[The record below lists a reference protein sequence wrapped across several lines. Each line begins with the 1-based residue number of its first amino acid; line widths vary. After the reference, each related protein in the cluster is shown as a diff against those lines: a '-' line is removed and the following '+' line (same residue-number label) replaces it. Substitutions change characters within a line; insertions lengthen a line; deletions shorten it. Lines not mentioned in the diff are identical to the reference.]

1 MKERKYVL
9 PPPETI
15 AISGEAAKKLID
27 SANSAAALL
36 YIYILKNGG
45 ELSPEQAAAKLKLGD
60 GIYPAMAELKK
71 LGLIANEPETITERD
86 DAPPE
91 YSVED
96 IDRSIKSG
104 SSFGHLVTELEHM
117 LGKILSGNELKI
129 FFGIYD
135 YLGLPAEVIIL
146 LVNYCIELQTAR
158 YGEGRKPTVRM
169 IEKEAYAWARR
180 EIYSLDEA
188 EEHLKHISKIS
199 NMTEEVKKV
208 LRIGKRA
215 LSPTEEKYIASW
227 LEMGFG
233 PDALEIAYDRTVVKT
248 GELTWAYMN
257 SIIKSWNSKGLRTA
271 ADILSCDKRPNGAVL
286 NGAGKNSDSASRQ
299 PEKSE
304 LERMKKYL
312 NSLKENDRH

>member
-1 MKERKYVL
+1 MKEKKYVL

-15 AISGEAAKKLID
+15 AISGEAAKQLID
-27 SANSAAALL
+27 SANPAAALL

-45 ELSPEQAAAKLKLGD
+45 TLSSEQAAAKLKLGD

-71 LGLIANEPETITERD
+71 LGLIASEPETIRERED
-86 DAPPE
+86 TPPE
-91 YSVED
+91 YTAED
-96 IDRSIKSG
+96 IDSSVKSG
-104 SSFGHLVTELEHM
+104 SSFGPLVEELQNM
-117 LGKILSGNELKI
+117 LGKILSGNELKV

-146 LVNYCIELQTAR
+146 LVNYCIEQQTAR
-158 YGEGRKPTVRM
+158 YGEGRKPSIRM

-180 EIYSLDEA
+180 EIFSLESA
-188 EEHLKHISKIS
+188 EEHLKHLANITDMTGKI
-199 NMTEEVKKV
+199 KKV

-215 LSPTEEKYIASW
+215 LSPTEEKYITSW
-227 LEMGFG
+227 LEMGFDA
-233 PDALEIAYDRTVVKT
+233 DALEIAYDRTVIKT

-271 ADILSCDKRPNGAVL
+271 ADIVSCDSRPSGARKKT
-286 NGAGKNSDSASRQ
+286 ADRQ
-299 PEKSE
+299 PDKTE

-312 NSLKENDRH
+312 KSLKESNQQ

>member
-1 MKERKYVL
+1 MKEKKYVL

-27 SANSAAALL
+27 SANPAAALL

-45 ELSPEQAAAKLKLGD
+45 TLSSEQAAAKLKLGD

-71 LGLIANEPETITERD
+71 LGLIASEPETIRERED
-86 DAPPE
+86 TPPE
-91 YSVED
+91 YTAED
-96 IDRSIKSG
+96 IDSSVKSG
-104 SSFGHLVTELEHM
+104 SSFGPLVEELQNM
-117 LGKILSGNELKI
+117 LGKILSGNELKV

-146 LVNYCIELQTAR
+146 LVNYCIEQQTAR
-158 YGEGRKPTVRM
+158 YGEGRKPTIRM

-180 EIYSLDEA
+180 EIFSLESA
-188 EEHLKHISKIS
+188 EEHLKHLANITDMTGKI
-199 NMTEEVKKV
+199 KKV

-215 LSPTEEKYIASW
+215 LSPTEEKYITSW
-227 LEMGFG
+227 LEMGFDA
-233 PDALEIAYDRTVVKT
+233 DALEIAYDRTVIKT

-271 ADILSCDKRPNGAVL
+271 ADIVSCDSRPSGARKKT
-286 NGAGKNSDSASRQ
+286 ADRQ
-299 PEKSE
+299 PDKTE

-312 NSLKENDRH
+312 KSLKESNQQ